1 MAQGAEPN
9 SMYSRDRA
17 SIQNVLFQKNIY
29 DPLVEV
35 INDELSGRL
44 AVSWEANSDFTK
56 WTFKLREGVTFH
68 NGDPFNAEALKKAVE
83 YVRDAEPSLRGTPN
97 YLDVI
102 DVVAESEYTLSWTL
116 KAQHPIQAHEETNFY
131 NGVENIDLLLE
142 VGLDN
147 FRIAPVGGGAGAY
160 KFVEWTELEK
170 VDLEANRD
178 WWGPQAS
185 VMPEK
190 ATVYA
195 IPDPATR
202 LAALLND
209 EIDWL
214 VNPLIPQVETID
226 GSPDHRIMSKGQFDV

>member
-1 MAQGAEPN
+1 MTIVLACGGADDEEDPATGPAAAAQPTPVAATAVPADITASEHVRMAQGAEPN

-83 YVRDAEPSLRGTPN
+83 YVRDAEPALRGTPN

-147 FRIAPVGGGAGAY
+147 FRIAPVGGATGAY
-160 KFVEWTELEK
+160 KFVEWTELE
-170 VDLEANRD
+170 
-178 WWGPQAS
+178 
-185 VMPEK
+185 
-190 ATVYA
+190 
-195 IPDPATR
+195 
-202 LAALLND
+202 
-209 EIDWL
+209 
-214 VNPLIPQVETID
+214 
-226 GSPDHRIMSKGQFDV
+226 